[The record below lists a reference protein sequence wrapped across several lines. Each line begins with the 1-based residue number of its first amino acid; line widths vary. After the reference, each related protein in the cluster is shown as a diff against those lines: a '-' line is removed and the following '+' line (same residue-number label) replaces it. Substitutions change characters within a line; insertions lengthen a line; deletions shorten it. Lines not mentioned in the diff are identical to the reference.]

1 MEALEKAFTQG
12 VWAIAATMAGKYIG
26 QLAMIGND
34 DGRPFEGSAVTKK
47 YFVEHLTNPV
57 MMRWPLEFSVMQI
70 PMQVQTSEGP
80 GLVVDRQI
88 QAMPIG
94 RCMDVENLRIH
105 ITPVDIV
112 FFEDMPKSDAEWY
125 RNLIR
130 NSIRQI
136 VEKRLAE
143 SNIVIPGVTQVR
155 RGTAGT
161 R

>member
-12 VWAIAATMAGKYIG
+12 VWAIAATMASKYIG
-26 QLAMIGND
+26 QLATGD
-34 DGRPFEGSAVTKK
+34 EDGRPFTGSTATKS
-47 YFVEHLTNPV
+47 YFITHLTNPV
-57 MMRWPLEFSVMQI
+57 IMRWPLEFSVMQI
-70 PMQVQTSEGP
+70 PMQVQTPEGP
-80 GLVVDRQI
+80 MLQVERQI

-94 RCMDVENLRIH
+94 RCMDAENLTIH

-112 FFEDMPKSDAEWY
+112 FFEDMPRDDVEWY

-130 NSIRQI
+130 NSIKQ
-136 VEKRLAE
+136 VMAKRLAE
-143 SNIVIPGVTQVR
+143 SNIVIPGATQVR